1 MPGQTIIIIGFM
13 GSGKTTVG
21 KELAR
26 LIAGRAVDLDSW
38 IAEREQ
44 RSPADIIEGDGEA
57 AFRRIETQ
65 ALGEVLR
72 EASGSSAMVV
82 ALGGGAWTTPENR
95 QLIAERG
102 AFTVWLDPSFEV
114 CWQRI
119 AAGQEVRPLAR
130 SRAQAEAL
138 YVARRGV
145 YELADAKIPVHEN
158 DSAAEIATRIASA
171 ISQ

>member
-1 MPGQTIIIIGFM
+1 MSNQTIIIIGFM

-21 KELAR
+21 TELAI
-26 LIAGRAVDLDSW
+26 LLAGRAVDLDSW

-44 RSPADIIEGDGEA
+44 RSPADIIEQDGEA

-72 EASGSSAMVV
+72 KASDSFATVV

-95 QLIAERG
+95 QLIVKRG
-102 AFTVWLDPSFEV
+102 AFTAWLDPSFDV
-114 CWQRI
+114 CWKRI
-119 AAGQEVRPLAR
+119 VAGQEVRPLAR
-130 SRAQAEAL
+130 SREQAEAL
-138 YVARRGV
+138 YVTRRGI

-158 DSAAEIATRIASA
+158 DSAEEIATRIASA